1 LASSLS
7 PDYLRNQ
14 EKIAGRN
21 EAMITRILLG
31 VLIGGAIG
39 AVLGYLGK
47 CSSGSC
53 PLTANP
59 YRGAIYGAVVGALLA
74 SVLSTRPKEKP
85 ELPNERAAVQKEK
98 AEIPK
103 EKPEGSGVVHIE
115 NKSDSNVG
123 VLKENGSP
131 LMETL
136 TKESFLQKVFN
147 YEQNKE
153 WKFEGKLPCIVDFYA
168 DWCGPCK
175 MVEPILEELAQ
186 EYQGKLNIY
195 RVDTQAQQELA
206 ATFGIQSIPSILFVP
221 LNDKP
226 QMAVGALPKKTL
238 KKTIK
243 EVLKV
248 E

>member
-1 LASSLS
+1 MF
-7 PDYLRNQ
+7 
-14 EKIAGRN
+14 I
-21 EAMITRILLG
+21 RILLG
-31 VLIGGAIG
+31 VLIGGTIG
-39 AVLGYLGK
+39 AVMGYFGK
-47 CSSGSC
+47 CSSGAC

-59 YRGAIYGAVVGALLA
+59 YRGAIYGAVVGVLLA

-85 ELPNERAAVQKEK
+85 E
-98 AEIPK
+98 
-103 EKPEGSGVVHIE
+103 GSGAVHTE
-115 NKSDSNVG
+115 NKSDSNLE

-131 LMETL
+131 LMESL
-136 TKESFLQKVFN
+136 SKESFLQKVFN

-153 WKFEGKLPCIVDFYA
+153 WKFEGELPCIVDFYA

-175 MVEPILEELAQ
+175 MVEPILQELAQ

-206 ATFGIQSIPSILFVP
+206 AAFGIQSIPSILFVP

-226 QMAVGALPKKTL
+226 QMAVGALPKETL